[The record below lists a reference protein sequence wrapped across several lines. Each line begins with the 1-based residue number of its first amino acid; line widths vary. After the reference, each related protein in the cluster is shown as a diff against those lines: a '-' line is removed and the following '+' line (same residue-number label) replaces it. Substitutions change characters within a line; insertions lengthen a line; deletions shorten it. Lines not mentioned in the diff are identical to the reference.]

1 VFSGLPVV
9 DPRAPLRFVVNAAAG
24 HGEGERVRG
33 LIEPLLAGAGRSA
46 LWLMSGP
53 GELGHVAREAAAQA
67 QQSRGAVVAVGG
79 DGTINTVAQAA
90 HAAGCALG
98 VVPQGTFNYF
108 ARSHG
113 IPFDAAEAGALL
125 LVAEPAAVQ
134 VAAVNE
140 RLFLVNASL
149 GLYPDLLED
158 REAYKARWGRSRV
171 VALGA
176 GFLTLLRAQ
185 RRLRLQIELQGEVR
199 EVRALTLFV
208 GNNRMQLRQLGVE
221 ASGLGGPATGHG
233 LITAVMLRPVGTL
246 SMLGLMWRGAMG
258 TLGEADDVER
268 FTFTRMRVQ
277 PSRWAGR
284 SSVKV
289 AYDGEVCRLQAP
301 LDFRVHPRPLYLLK
315 APGGTEDEDL
325 G

>member
-1 VFSGLPVV
+1 M
-9 DPRAPLRFVVNAAAG
+9 NAAAG

-33 LIEPLLAGAGRSA
+33 LIEPLLASAGRSA

-53 GELGHVAREAAAQA
+53 GELGHVAREAATEAQR
-67 QQSRGAVVAVGG
+67 SHGAVVAVGG

-98 VVPQGTFNYF
+98 VLPQGTFNYF

-113 IPFDAAEAGALL
+113 IPFEATEAAALL
-125 LVAEPAAVQ
+125 LVAVPAAVQ

-185 RRLRLQIELQGEVR
+185 RRLHLQIERHGEVR
-199 EVRALTLFV
+199 ELRALTLFV

-221 ASGLGGPATGHG
+221 AATPDGGVTGEG
-233 LITAVMLRPVGTL
+233 CITAVMLRPVGTL

-268 FTFTRMRVQ
+268 FAFTRMRVQ

-284 SSVKV
+284 RSVKV

-315 APGGTEDEDL
+315 APGGAAQEGL
-325 G
+325 A